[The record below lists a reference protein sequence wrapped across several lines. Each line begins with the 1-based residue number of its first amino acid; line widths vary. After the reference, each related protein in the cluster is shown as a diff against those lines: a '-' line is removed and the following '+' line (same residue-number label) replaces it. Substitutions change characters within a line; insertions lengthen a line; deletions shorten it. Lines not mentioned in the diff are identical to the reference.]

1 MKKKDH
7 QVEMRYEKKWIYNK
21 NNYYIFI
28 KLMRSNFNFKHHYKI
43 RF

>member
-21 NNYYIFI
+21 NNYYQILILNIII
-28 KLMRSNFNFKHHYKI
+28 KIEL
-43 RF
+43 